1 MSDRKQQYRRSI
13 QNELEEQLKFR
24 EIVVVTGM
32 RRVGK
37 TTLLRMIYDSIQD
50 NNKVFLDLEN
60 LLDQDIF
67 NEKDFNNIWNNLK
80 QVGLTRERRAYIFLD
95 EIQARPE
102 ITIAVKYLYDHY
114 DIKFFLTGSSSFYL
128 RNLFPESLA
137 GRKVVFELF
146 SLDFAEFLVFKGV
159 NKQSGL
165 SFKDK
170 ELSRNKIAYEK
181 QYHLFK
187 EYCRFGGFPQV
198 VTEENET
205 QKNRYLS
212 DILSSYFEK
221 DIHQM
226 ADFRNLSGIK
236 ELIRLLLPRIGSKLE
251 ITKIAHEVG
260 VSRETIYAYLSFL
273 EGSYFLY
280 RISPYSTNVDREIS
294 GTKKVYFCDNGLLNL
309 FGKVSE
315 GALLENAV
323 FLNLKRYGPVNYYQ
337 KRTGKEIDFVIPEIN
352 AAFEVKRKGTEYD
365 LRILE
370 KQALSLNFHQ
380 YYVISELYN
389 DFKGLILAQDI

>member
-13 QNELEEQLKFR
+13 QNDLEEQLKFK

-60 LLDQDIF
+60 LLDQEIF

-80 QVGLTRERRAYIFLD
+80 QVGLTRERRAFIFLD

-128 RNLFPESLA
+128 KNLFPESLA

-146 SLDFAEFLVFKGV
+146 SLDFAEFLVFKEV
-159 NKQSGL
+159 NRESGL

-181 QYHLFK
+181 QYHLFR

-226 ADFRNLSGIK
+226 ADFRNLSAIK
-236 ELIRLLLPRIGSKLE
+236 ELIRLLLPRVGSKLE
-251 ITKIAHEVG
+251 ITKIAHEIG

-309 FGKVSE
+309 FGNVSE

-323 FLNLKRYGPVNYYQ
+323 FLNLKRHGQVNYYQ
-337 KRTGKEIDFVIPEIN
+337 KRTGKEIDFVIPGIK
-352 AAFEVKRKGTEYD
+352 AAFEVKKKGTEYD

-370 KQALSLNFHQ
+370 KQALSLNFDQ
-380 YYVISELYN
+380 YYLISELFN
-389 DFKGLILAQDI
+389 DFNGLILAQDL

>member
-13 QNELEEQLKFR
+13 QNDLEEQLKFK

-60 LLDQDIF
+60 LLDQEIF

-80 QVGLTRERRAYIFLD
+80 QVGLTRERRAFIFLD

-128 RNLFPESLA
+128 KNLFPESLA

-146 SLDFAEFLVFKGV
+146 SLDFAEFLVFKEV
-159 NKQSGL
+159 NRESGL

-205 QKNRYLS
+205 QKNRHLS
-212 DILSSYFEK
+212 DILSSYFGK

-226 ADFRNLSGIK
+226 ADFRNLSAIK
-236 ELIRLLLPRIGSKLE
+236 ELIRLLLPRVGSKLE
-251 ITKIAHEVG
+251 ITKIAHEIG

-309 FGKVSE
+309 FGNVSE

-323 FLNLKRYGPVNYYQ
+323 FLNLKRHGQVNYYQ
-337 KRTGKEIDFVIPEIN
+337 KRTGKEIDFVIPGIK
-352 AAFEVKRKGTEYD
+352 AAFEVKKKGTEYD

-370 KQALSLNFHQ
+370 KQALSLNFDQ
-380 YYVISELYN
+380 YYLISELFN
-389 DFKGLILAQDI
+389 DFNGLILAQDL

>member
-1 MSDRKQQYRRSI
+1 MSDKKIQYRRSI

-37 TTLLRMIYDSIQD
+37 TTLLRMIYDSIND
-50 NNKVFLDLEN
+50 DNKVFLDLEN
-60 LLDQDIF
+60 LLDQEIF
-67 NEKDFNNIWNNLK
+67 QEKDFNNIWFNLK
-80 QVGLTRERRAYIFLD
+80 QLGITPEKKAYIFLD

-102 ITIAVKYLYDHY
+102 ITKAVKYLYDHY
-114 DIKFFLTGSSSFYL
+114 NIKFFLTGSSSFYL
-128 RNLFPESLA
+128 KNLFPESLA

-146 SLDFAEFLVFKGV
+146 PLDFAEFLVFKEV
-159 NKQSGL
+159 KKEPAF
-165 SFKDK
+165 SFKEK
-170 ELSRNKIAYEK
+170 ESSKNKIAFEQ
-181 QYHLFK
+181 QYPLFK

-198 VTEENET
+198 VNEENEA

-221 DIHQM
+221 DIIQM
-226 ADFRNLSGIK
+226 ADFRNLTAIK
-236 ELIRLLLPRIGSKLE
+236 ELIRLLLPRVGSKLE

-260 VSRETIYAYLSFL
+260 VSRETIYAYLAFL

-294 GTKKVYFCDNGLLNL
+294 GTKKIYFCDNGLLNL

-315 GALLENAV
+315 GSLLENAV
-323 FLNLKRYGPVNYYQ
+323 FLNLKRFGPVNYYQ
-337 KRTGKEIDFVIPEIN
+337 KRTGKEIDFVIPEIK
-352 AAFEVKRKGTEYD
+352 AAFEVKKKGTAFD
-365 LRILE
+365 LRNLE
-370 KQALSLNFHQ
+370 KLAGSLSMDQ
-380 YYVISELYN
+380 YYVISELFT
-389 DFKGLILAQDI
+389 DSQGLILAQDI

>member
-1 MSDRKQQYRRSI
+1 MSDSKQQYRRSI
-13 QNELEEQLKFR
+13 QSDLEEQLKFK

-50 NNKVFLDLEN
+50 NNKVFFDLEN
-60 LLDQDIF
+60 LIDQEVF

-80 QVGLTRERRAYIFLD
+80 QVGLTREQRAYIFLD
-95 EIQARPE
+95 EIQACPE
-102 ITIAVKYLYDHY
+102 ITLAVKYLYDHY
-114 DIKFFLTGSSSFYL
+114 NIKFFLTGSSSFYL
-128 RNLFPESLA
+128 KNLFPESLA

-146 SLDFAEFLVFKGV
+146 PLDFTEFLVFKGV
-159 NKQSGL
+159 NKESGL

-221 DIHQM
+221 DIHQL
-226 ADFRNLSGIK
+226 ADFRNLSAIK
-236 ELIRLLLPRIGSKLE
+236 ELIRLLLPRVGSKLE

-260 VSRETIYAYLSFL
+260 VSRETIYTYLSFL

-323 FLNLKRYGPVNYYQ
+323 FLNLKRYGQVNYYQ
-337 KRTGKEIDFVIPEIN
+337 KRTGKEIDFVIPGIK
-352 AAFEVKRKGTEYD
+352 AAFEVKKKGTEYD

-370 KQALSLNFHQ
+370 KQALSLNFDEF
-380 YYVISELYN
+380 YLISELFI
-389 DFKGLILAQDI
+389 DFKGLILAQDL

>member
-1 MSDRKQQYRRSI
+1 MSDNKKQYRRLI
-13 QNELEEQLKFR
+13 QNELEEQLKFK

-37 TTLLRMIYDSIQD
+37 TTLLRMIYNSIKD
-50 NNKVFLDLEN
+50 DNKVFLDLEN
-60 LLDQDIF
+60 IIDQEIF
-67 NEKDFNNIWNNLK
+67 NEKDFNNIWTNLK
-80 QVGLTRERRAYIFLD
+80 QVGLSPEKKAFIFLD
-95 EIQARPE
+95 EIQTRPE
-102 ITIAVKYLYDHY
+102 ITKAVKYLYDHY
-114 DIKFFLTGSSSFYL
+114 NIKFFLTGSSSFYL
-128 RNLFPESLA
+128 KNLFPESLA

-159 NKQSGL
+159 NRESVLTFQE
-165 SFKDK
+165 K
-170 ELSRNKIAYEK
+170 ESSKNKIAFEN

-198 VTEENET
+198 VIEENET

-226 ADFRNLSGIK
+226 ADFRNLTAIK
-236 ELIRLLLPRIGSKLE
+236 ELIRLLLPRVGSKLE

-260 VSRETIYAYLSFL
+260 VSRETIYSYLSFL
-273 EGSYFLY
+273 EGSYFIY
-280 RISPYSTNVDREIS
+280 RISPYSTNVDREVS

-323 FLNLKRYGPVNYYQ
+323 FLNLKKFGPVNYYQ
-337 KRTGKEIDFVIPEIN
+337 KRTGREIDFVIPGIKT
-352 AAFEVKRKGTEYD
+352 AFEVKKKGTEYD
-365 LRILE
+365 LRILK
-370 KQALSLNFHQ
+370 KQALTLKLDQ
-380 YYVISELYN
+380 YYVITELFN
-389 DFKGLILAQDI
+389 DCKGLILAHDI